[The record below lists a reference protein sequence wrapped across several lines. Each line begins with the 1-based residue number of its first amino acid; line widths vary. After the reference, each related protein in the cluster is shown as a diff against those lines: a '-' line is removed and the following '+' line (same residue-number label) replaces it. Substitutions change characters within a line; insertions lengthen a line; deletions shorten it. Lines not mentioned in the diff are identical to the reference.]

1 MGFDDFAWTA
11 NFHPKLTTVV
21 QPTFEMGSR
30 TMETLLAKIKRAGGE
45 ETRGKLALLKPWLQ
59 IRQSTAQ
66 PALGARVRYR
76 NSRKPGGW
84 PASAATSRRAPIG
97 FSSA

>member
-1 MGFDDFAWTA
+1 LGLVRAIGELGICCPEQISIVGFDDFAWTA

-21 QPTFEMGSR
+21 QPTFEMGNR

-45 ETRGKLALLKPWLQ
+45 ETTRELALLKPWLQ

-66 PALGARVRYR
+66 PGRPAGVRHG
-76 NSRKPGGW
+76 NSR
-84 PASAATSRRAPIG
+84 
-97 FSSA
+97 